1 MSETERQ
8 KHILLIEDSPTQA
21 RYAGLLLEDAGYR
34 VSVAPTGHSG
44 VEKAESELPDL
55 IMLDV
60 VLPDLDGF
68 SVCRRLRH
76 RLLHYVPIMML
87 TEQRTAIEDKLDG
100 LSVGADDYLNKPYD
114 EREMLARVAS
124 LLRIKQVIDELHSRL
139 ANEHQSYQALKR
151 IALVDQLTGLY
162 NRHYFNE
169 VLAREFSV
177 ALRYGNPLAC
187 IMTDIDHF
195 RDFNDSH
202 GHPAGDWVLQNTA
215 GLVREMLRHG
225 DVIARYGG
233 EEFVMVLPMTG
244 SSNAAELSERTR
256 AAVAAASWHHPE
268 FGVLGIT
275 LSMGVAA
282 LPMRGVKNPQELL
295 SYADQ
300 ALYRAKSNGRNRVE
314 VFVSQE

>member
-1 MSETERQ
+1 MSEIERQ

-21 RYAGLLLEDAGYR
+21 RYAGLLLEDAGYQ
-34 VSVAPTGHSG
+34 VSVAPTGRSG
-44 VEKAESELPDL
+44 VEKAVSELPDL

-124 LLRIKQVIDELHSRL
+124 LLRIKQVIDELHARL

-169 VLAREFSV
+169 VLAREFSL
-177 ALRYGNPLAC
+177 ALRYGSPLAC
-187 IMTDIDHF
+187 IMTDIDYF
-195 RDFNDSH
+195 RDFNDRY

-244 SSNAAELSERTR
+244 SSDAAELAERTR

-282 LPMRGVKNPQELL
+282 LPMLDVKDPQGLL
-295 SYADQ
+295 ACADQ